1 MDVMITEKPVVL
13 AVDDTPANLDILS
26 AILTDDYKVKVAR
39 DGPKALDLAK
49 REPKPDVILLD
60 IMMPGV
66 SGYEVCEQLKAD
78 PETSSIPVIFITAK
92 KEIED
97 EQRGLALGAVDYITK
112 PFHPDI
118 VRARLSRHLAS
129 HQTTRDL
136 VDEIRDL
143 RDNKLRSFA
152 KIDESK
158 LTALLR
164 EGEGHELEFKST
176 LRWNM
181 HADRS
186 DKKIEKAC
194 LKTVAGFLNTDGGIL
209 LIGVSDAGEPI
220 GLGKD
225 HFKSEDKLMLHWVD
239 LLKSSL
245 GAEFMRNIRSTVHTV
260 CEQRVVVVECLPAKV
275 PVFFNRDDDGSF
287 YVRMSNTTQTL
298 MPREVLA
305 YIEQHFTSG
314 QQQENRSGGSH
325 DDIVAADRSAP
336 SSAGPDTNSG
346 SAPQQPEHLTFFLW
360 LNALQKRRVIRT
372 AIFYIAIAW
381 GFTQITTS
389 IARTLEAPPWISRAL
404 VYGFIGGFP
413 LVLLLSW
420 LYDLRLIR
428 EQSDF
433 SSLTKKR
440 VIWVTVVLLLISGI
454 IINAYTYF
462 GAT

>member
-1 MDVMITEKPVVL
+1 MGVVEIEKPVVL
-13 AVDDTPANLDILS
+13 AVDDTPANLDLLG
-26 AILTDDYKVKVAR
+26 AMLRDDYRVKVAR
-39 DGPKALDLAK
+39 DGSKALDLAR

-60 IMMPGV
+60 IMMPGL

-78 PETSSIPVIFITAK
+78 PETSSIPVIFITAMT
-92 KEIED
+92 EIED

-118 VRARLSRHLAS
+118 VKARLSRHLAS
-129 HQTTRDL
+129 HQATRNL
-136 VDEIRDL
+136 IDEVRDL

-164 EGEGHELEFKST
+164 EGEGRELEFKST

-181 HADRS
+181 HADHS
-186 DKKIEKAC
+186 DKKIEKSC

-209 LIGVSDAGEPI
+209 LIGVSDAGEPV
-220 GLGKD
+220 GLDKD
-225 HFKSEDKLMLHWVD
+225 HFKSEDKLMLHWVE
-239 LLKSSL
+239 LLESSL

-260 CEQRVVVVECLPAKV
+260 YEQRVVVVECLPAKV

-298 MPREVLA
+298 MPREVLT

-314 QQQENRSGGSH
+314 QRQEDRSGGSH

-336 SSAGPDTNSG
+336 SSAGSDPNSG
-346 SAPQQPEHLTFFLW
+346 AAPRQPEHLTFFLW
-360 LNALQKRRVIRT
+360 LNKLQKRRVIRT

-413 LVLLLSW
+413 LVILLSW

-428 EQSDF
+428 EQSDL
-433 SSLTKKR
+433 SSLAKKR
-440 VIWVTVVLLLISGI
+440 VIWLTVVLLLISGTI
-454 IINAYTYF
+454 ISAYSYF

>member
-1 MDVMITEKPVVL
+1 MDVTVTDKPVVL
-13 AVDDTPANLDILS
+13 AVDDTPANLDILGT
-26 AILTDDYKVKVAR
+26 ILRDDYKVKVAR
-39 DGPKALDLAK
+39 DGSKALDLAK

-60 IMMPGV
+60 IMMPGL

-92 KEIED
+92 TEIED

-129 HQTTRDL
+129 HQATRNL
-136 VDEIRDL
+136 IDEIRDL

-176 LRWNM
+176 LRWNT

-186 DKKIEKAC
+186 DKDIEKAC

-209 LIGVSDAGEPI
+209 LIGVGDAGEPI
-220 GLGKD
+220 GLDKD
-225 HFKSEDKLMLHWVD
+225 HFKSEDKLMSHWVD

-245 GAEFMRNIRSTVHTV
+245 GTEFLRNIRSTVHTV
-260 CEQRVVVVECLPAKV
+260 CEQRVLMVECLPAKV
-275 PVFFNRDDDGSF
+275 PVFFNRDNDGSF
-287 YVRMSNTTQTL
+287 YVRMSNTTQAL

-305 YIEQHFTSG
+305 YIEQYFTSG
-314 QQQENRSGGSH
+314 QRQENGSGGSH

-336 SSAGPDTNSG
+336 SSAGSDTNS
-346 SAPQQPEHLTFFLW
+346 SSDLQQPEFVTFFSW
-360 LNALQKRRVIRT
+360 FNELQKRRVFRT

-381 GFTQITTS
+381 GFTEITTS
-389 IARTLEAPPWISRAL
+389 IAQTLDAPPWLSRVL
-404 VYGFIGGFP
+404 VLGFIGGFP
-413 LVLLLSW
+413 LTLLLSW

-433 SSLTKKR
+433 SSLTKKK
-440 VIWVTVVLLLISGI
+440 VIWLTVVLLLISGTFI
-454 IINAYTYF
+454 SAYTYF